1 MKKEAQ
7 MFKSMSIRKK
17 LFMIFGISQ
26 LVSII
31 ALVAG
36 YIGISMLSSSFDG
49 LYNNAVVPF
58 SELGSIKVALER
70 DIIRQTKDLKEGK
83 VSSDGNQTLENI
95 YAQSLEKIQNAE
107 KTLQDNW
114 GAYAASNIT
123 DEERTKLEDV
133 NVVMGQTIV
142 SIQTLEKIVKDKDFS
157 ALMDFTESEMPL
169 YIEVLPSKIDMLV
182 EIQMKHASEIN
193 ESAKSQKVVAKW
205 VPLIVFLI
213 GAVVSATFVLLVIR
227 YILSSIEKLTAKME
241 DVAVKNDFRL
251 KEVDESEISDEIGI
265 ALKKFKSL
273 VKNVNKALKEAKR
286 AAEDNHLVS
295 QELSKSSLSIGNA
308 VDSEARFIHQTHDL
322 VGQINSIIADTTMK
336 AESSSSSLTAANKE
350 LDNARTSVLSV
361 TGNIRKTSEEQELL
375 SKKIADLSQNANEV
389 KQILVVIA
397 GIADQTNL
405 LALNAAIEAAR
416 AGEHGRGFAVVAE
429 EVRKLAEKT
438 QDSLVEINT
447 TVTTIADAI
456 DEVCESIAKNTS
468 SVKKIAVTSNEVER
482 TIHFVVDNMSG
493 IVGSTIDSTKDLVQI
508 NELAI
513 NIKQAMEKARLISS
527 SNARGVQEIASTGE
541 SLAVQSDNLK
551 SKLETFVTHD

>member
-1 MKKEAQ
+1 